1 MQHENLLKKI
11 DELEDD
17 KKLLIKLIDNQ
28 HKMLMKSY
36 AANELLEKENVN
48 KENLEQSL
56 YGILFHLFNIA
67 DDKAVED
74 LSIDLMVHLSEILSL
89 TSNALSGNHV
99 FTENAEEIQEGQL
112 IGEEI
117 LEAIESIKKQEGMEN
132 NVTYFKLSLSSINEF

>member
-36 AANELLEKENVN
+36 AANELLEEENVN